1 MGKIKPT
8 LTLTSNAA
16 SATDP
21 GPLSFA
27 LSLTAVPGT
36 DNGKLT
42 VDVVTTQVIEAV
54 AVAAGSGAGTAFS
67 RIIQGADHT
76 GGVGGTN
83 GCWVYL
89 KNTTA
94 SGSGLIYIG
103 HMTDADYNA
112 PSDVAYAPI
121 EADNQYERIFTLKAG
136 EFAFFPYDYTGDLI
150 AVASTASQ
158 SLEAWTF
165 DR

>member
-8 LTLTSNAA
+8 LTLTANAA
-16 SATDP
+16 SASDP
-21 GPLSFA
+21 GPLSVA
-27 LSLTAVPGT
+27 LSLSAVPGQ

-42 VDVVTTQVIEAV
+42 VDVVSTQVIESV
-54 AVAAGSGAGTAFS
+54 AVKNSPTDGLSWN
-67 RIIQGADHT
+67 RLIQGADHT

-83 GCWVYL
+83 GCWVYI

-94 SGSGLIYIG
+94 SGAGVIYIG
-103 HMTDADYNA
+103 HCTDADYNS
-112 PSDVAYAPI
+112 PSDVAYAKI
-121 EADNQYERIFTLKAG
+121 ADNNQYERIFSLKAG

-150 AVASTASQ
+150 AVASIASQ
-158 SLEAWTF
+158 SLEFWTF